1 MGQRLGSERANALDG
16 TAINTDTEMAKA
28 ALLVLRRVGDGD
40 AVAEAD
46 EWIEMLG
53 LGNFL
58 RARRGETAEF
68 EACPVCTTPMSPSN
82 TGRRSDGRPFCRV
95 CENASRRA
103 MRQRQRD
110 QLKESA

>member
-1 MGQRLGSERANALDG
+1 MGRANILDG
-16 TAINTDTEMAKA
+16 GAINTDAEMAKA
-28 ALLVLRRVGDGD
+28 ALLVLRRVGTADGQL

-58 RARRGETAEF
+58 RERRGELAEF
-68 EACPVCTTPMSPSN
+68 EPCPRCDTPMSPSN
-82 TGRRSDGRPFCRV
+82 TGRKSDGRPFCRV